1 MTPRHSPREK
11 ATRSRPK
18 GRSRWF
24 RVLTLLPFLG
34 FLLVLTAYPLFEL
47 VRMSV
52 SDVRITDGAFVW
64 SFTGTGNYT
73 HAGTDATL
81 HHSLLVTLAFIVVT
95 VPVTVVLGTIF
106 ALLVDRSVLL
116 AGIARNVLV
125 WPALI
130 VPVVVSVIWFLV
142 LSPNVGMLNKL
153 LASVGLGPQGWL
165 GEPTG
170 ALASVMIVDVWH
182 WTPLV
187 FILVY
192 SAVQGIDP
200 HLIEAACVDGASGL
214 RTYRH
219 IVLPLL
225 APAIGAAALIR
236 ITMGAKTFDEM
247 YLLTHGGPGTST
259 TLISLYIRDVFFD
272 QLHLGY
278 GAALSLIVIV
288 AVGFVLALVYLGRR
302 LGSVRAGVRS

>member
-1 MTPRHSPREK
+1 VILRRSPRDK
-11 ATRSRPK
+11 ATLSR
-18 GRSRWF
+18 GQSRWF

-34 FLLVLTAYPLFEL
+34 FLIVLTAYPLVEL

-52 SDVRITDGAFVW
+52 SNVRISDGAFVW
-64 SFTGTGNYT
+64 SFNGAGNYA
-73 HAGTDATL
+73 HAGPDATL
-81 HHSLLVTLAFIVVT
+81 HQSLLATLAFIVVT
-95 VPVTVVLGTIF
+95 VTVTVVLGTVL
-106 ALLVDRSVLL
+106 ALLVDRSVVL

-165 GEPTG
+165 GEPAG
-170 ALASVMIVDVWH
+170 ALASIMVVDIWH

-192 SAVQGIDP
+192 SAVQGIDGQ
-200 HLIEAACVDGASGL
+200 LIEAARVDGASGL
-214 RTYRH
+214 RIYRH
-219 IVLPLL
+219 VVLPLL

-236 ITMGAKTFDEM
+236 ITMGAKAFDEM

-278 GAALSLIVIV
+278 GAALSVIVIL
-288 AVGFVLALVYLGRR
+288 AVGFVLALAYLGRR
-302 LGSVRAGVRS
+302 LGGIRSRVRA